1 MSKKQ
6 ILILLGVW
14 IILFTFL
21 GFPEFWDKI
30 IALITGILIVTI
42 SYFLPSK
49 QEDTTTANLPFVEY
63 KNSTPTETNT
73 MQS

>member
-49 QEDTTTANLPFVEY
+49 QEDNTTVNLPFVEY
-63 KNSTPTETNT
+63 KNSTQTETNT